1 MWSARGTPVRR
12 NGDGAGGRED
22 ASTDGVPPG
31 FPPASM
37 EVIYLPIERWDERR
51 KAMDSNRGAALC
63 AGVLFIIS
71 TAASLAGTALSAP
84 ILNDPDLL
92 TRVGSNASLLVGG
105 VLLLLVAAGA
115 SAGIAISLYP
125 VLKRWGAGMA
135 LGSVVF
141 RTLEAA
147 MYAIGAVSLLSLL
160 PLARQFTDAGATER
174 ASLATLGEAF
184 LGVRDE
190 AVVAGVLAFCVGALL
205 YSWLLYESN
214 LVPRWLSG
222 WGIAALFLM
231 FAACLL
237 AVFNERPVTSYVIL
251 ALPIGLQEMGLALW
265 LIAKGF
271 SSAAFGSV
279 QPQPA
284 TAGPADEARAL
295 IQVHRA
301 HP

>member
-1 MWSARGTPVRR
+1 M
-12 NGDGAGGRED
+12 D
-22 ASTDGVPPG
+22 AH
-31 FPPASM
+31 F
-37 EVIYLPIERWDERR
+37 YLPTERWDERT
-51 KAMDSNRGAALC
+51 KAMGSNRRTALS
-63 AGVLFIIS
+63 AGVLFIVA
-71 TAASLAGTALSAP
+71 TVASLAGTALSGA
-84 ILNDPDLL
+84 IVNDPDRL
-92 TRVGSNASLLVGG
+92 TLAATNASLLAGG
-105 VLLLLVAAGA
+105 ALLQLVAAGA
-115 SAGIAISLYP
+115 SVGIAISLYS
-125 VLKRWGAGMA
+125 VLKQWGAGMA
-135 LGSVVF
+135 VGSVVF

-174 ASLATLGEAF
+174 ASLATLGKAF

-190 AVVAGVLAFCVGALL
+190 AAVAGVLAFCVGALL
-205 YSWLLYESN
+205 YSWLLYQSN

-222 WGIAALFLM
+222 WGIVALLLM

-251 ALPIGLQEMGLALW
+251 ALPIGLQEMVLALW

-295 IQVHRA
+295 IQVHGA